1 MKPEELRER
10 LGEVQL
16 VDVREPYE
24 WDAGRIEGAT
34 HIEFAEL
41 PARAAELEKDKPVVF
56 YCRVG
61 GRSAVA
67 LEAFAGAGYDAH
79 HLDGG
84 IVAWDEAGLPVD
96 GEIAP
101 H

>member
-1 MKPEELRER
+1 MTPDELKGRM
-10 LGEVQL
+10 GEVQV

-24 WDAGRIEGAT
+24 WDAGRIEGSV

-41 PARAAELEKDKPVVF
+41 PARAGELDKDRPVVF

-61 GRSAVA
+61 SRSTVA
-67 LEAFAGAGYDAH
+67 LEAFAGAGFDAD

-84 IVAWDEAGLPVD
+84 IVGWDEAGLPVE

>member
-1 MKPEELRER
+1 MKPEELKGR

-67 LEAFAGAGYDAH
+67 LEAFAGAGYDAD